1 MKKFEFS
8 NIWLQEFGRGL
19 WTCNRGSFHL
29 RSSLRLQLSNW
40 ITFGE
45 MVWPWLQSPASWGLV
60 ELLNDGCLEYNI
72 AAIFGVSRLATLGM
86 MPKGQNVGDGEGDM
100 QQLLPWMSKPK
111 NSQTRSEMG
120 R

>member
-1 MKKFEFS
+1 
-8 NIWLQEFGRGL
+8 
-19 WTCNRGSFHL
+19 
-29 RSSLRLQLSNW
+29 
-40 ITFGE
+40 

-72 AAIFGVSRLATLGM
+72 AAIFGVPRLATLGM
-86 MPKGQNVGDGEGDM
+86 MPKGQNVGDGEGGM